1 MAWIAVAV
9 ALAGV
14 LASSTVLA
22 ADGEDGAKFFS
33 SCKGLINYWDGKP
46 SEANYDAA
54 AMGYCVG
61 VIHGVRG
68 TLQILSE
75 GVKDG
80 YPRVCLTAD
89 YVEQEGV
96 RTVVKFLEE
105 HPDKLKLKD
114 VTITM
119 LALGAAYPCR

>member
-14 LASSTVLA
+14 LASNTVLA
-22 ADGEDGAKFFS
+22 ADGGDGAKFFS

-46 SEANYDAA
+46 SEAKYDAA

-80 YPRVCLTAD
+80 YP
-89 YVEQEGV
+89 
-96 RTVVKFLEE
+96 
-105 HPDKLKLKD
+105 
-114 VTITM
+114 
-119 LALGAAYPCR
+119 